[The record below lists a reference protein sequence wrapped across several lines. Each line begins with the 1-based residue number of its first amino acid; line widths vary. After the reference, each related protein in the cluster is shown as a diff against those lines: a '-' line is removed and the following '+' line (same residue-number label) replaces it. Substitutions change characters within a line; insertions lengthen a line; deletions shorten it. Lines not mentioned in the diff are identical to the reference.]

1 MKDKRTVVFS
11 VKVVLP
17 VEDNSSNFEATTR
30 KVFWALHGH
39 FDNYEV
45 LIDDERTS
53 LRNQLL
59 REFVFQ
65 RHTASLKDPLL
76 VVHPEELAQMAA
88 RLADAVIEVMTN
100 PIQNIVSL
108 RDVTG
113 EALYTRGREPR
124 TPRWQRSSITAGRPR
139 GRVMGTEAGGVRNDR
154 NRAGTDPE
162 ATHP

>member
-17 VEDNSSNFEATTR
+17 GEDNSSNFEATTR
-30 KVFWALHGH
+30 KVFKALHGH
-39 FDNYEV
+39 FDHYEV
-45 LIDDERTS
+45 LVDDERTN
-53 LRNQLL
+53 LRNELL

-76 VVHPEELAQMAA
+76 VVHPEELAQTAA

-113 EALYTRGREPR
+113 EALYTRVREQWRKSAPPFSELR
-124 TPRWQRSSITAGRPR
+124 DGEKKVWDEVAGSARSLMSGPHQRPTK
-139 GRVMGTEAGGVRNDR
+139 GTE
-154 NRAGTDPE
+154 
-162 ATHP
+162 

>member
-30 KVFWALHGH
+30 KVFKALHGH

-113 EALYTRGREPR
+113 EALYTRVREQWRKSAPPFSELRDGEKKVWDEVAGSARSLMSGPHPR
-124 TPRWQRSSITAGRPR
+124 PTKGI
-139 GRVMGTEAGGVRNDR
+139 E
-154 NRAGTDPE
+154 
-162 ATHP
+162 